1 MDTNLAISD
10 ELRIPSYYMI
20 EVGDIVDALFTYSF
34 FQLKPF
40 SKKESQFTTDL
51 EILSG
56 HLSSEPQDQLTKF
69 DRYVHDAIVSIYEN
83 LKLDIL
89 SEFNRSLAKT
99 KDTSDDPF
107 GLISMQKSLLR
118 ELIGARIKPSSNL

>member
-40 SKKESQFTTDL
+40 TKKESQFTTDL

-56 HLSSEPQDQLTKF
+56 HLSTEPQDRLTIF
-69 DRYVHDAIVSIYEN
+69 DRYVHDAIVSIYEDLQLDTFTVN
-83 LKLDIL
+83 MVLPRTAWKL
-89 SEFNRSLAKT
+89 EY
-99 KDTSDDPF
+99 F
-107 GLISMQKSLLR
+107 GKGLPI
-118 ELIGARIKPSSNL
+118 